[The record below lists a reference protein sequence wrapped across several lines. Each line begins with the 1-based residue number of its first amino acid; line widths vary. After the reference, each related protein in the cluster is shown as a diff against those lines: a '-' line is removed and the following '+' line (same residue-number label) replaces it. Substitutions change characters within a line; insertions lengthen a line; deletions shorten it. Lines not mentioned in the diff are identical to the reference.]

1 MPHAP
6 AFAGKGHKVV
16 VSAVITAGAGKAMGK
31 DAASEVF
38 AKRLA
43 DMRLWRVVVALPV
56 ELACAGEIEPGLEV
70 FGNRLVQ
77 QRTLGVARVV
87 ELGLGRCC
95 CLGRGRRT
103 VARLVVRMGSAV

>member
-1 MPHAP
+1 
-6 AFAGKGHKVV
+6 
-16 VSAVITAGAGKAMGK
+16 MGK
-31 DAASEVF
+31 DGAFEVF